1 MVSEEVRVGTAIAFI
16 LINRVVTEIH
26 RVIAGAGGRTVGKVV
41 DADLHAAARTGLGL
55 GVSAEREQQKEG
67 LAKTA

>member
-26 RVIAGAGGRTVGKVV
+26 RIRPFTGGRTVSKVV
-41 DADLHAAARTGLGL
+41 DADLDAAAGTGLGF
-55 GVSAEREQQKEG
+55 GSGAEREQQKEG